1 MVLIGYSGFILTNVS
16 FKNDWNN
23 DNRKN
28 KLKYLIEYKAQKK
41 NWANK

>member
-1 MVLIGYSGFILTNVS
+1 MVLIGHSGFILTNVS

-23 DNRKN
+23 DSQKN
-28 KLKYLIEYKAQKK
+28 KAKIFNRIQNGKK